1 MAMKGAP
8 YSSRPQHYWD
18 LTIRLFSVITRTL
31 IGGGVL
37 PLCRGAVSVF
47 SSPSRLN
54 GNEGVRRI
62 PQSSCITVTSL
73 SDYLGSNQGHL
84 LEGGLTLQQRS
95 SGCILQPQPR
105 GHVNRQERRI
115 RFRWRSSLV
124 VVLGLGTAVWLFSTK
139 WSCYLWY
146 GRLRTSHQ
154 DSYLIFSLASVP
166 QSMNNGFLCLQLFLL
181 IKHKMLNTED
191 LTFLEPILSRK
202 EYWWNNL
209 ICKSLNFELF
219 NYAQAND

>member
-105 GHVNRQERRI
+105 G
-115 RFRWRSSLV
+115 
-124 VVLGLGTAVWLFSTK
+124 ACKSTGK
-139 WSCYLWY
+139 K
-146 GRLRTSHQ
+146 
-154 DSYLIFSLASVP
+154 DPIP
-166 QSMNNGFLCLQLFLL
+166 
-181 IKHKMLNTED
+181 
-191 LTFLEPILSRK
+191 LTFISCSCLGFGNCSLTVFNKMVLLS
-202 EYWWNNL
+202 L
-209 ICKSLNFELF
+209 IW
-219 NYAQAND
+219 